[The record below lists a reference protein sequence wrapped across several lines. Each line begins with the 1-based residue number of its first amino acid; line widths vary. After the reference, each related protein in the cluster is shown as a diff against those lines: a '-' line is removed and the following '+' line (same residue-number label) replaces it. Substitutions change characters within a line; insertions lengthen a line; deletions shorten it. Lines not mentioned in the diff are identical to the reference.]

1 VYEADSS
8 ARTDKSIR
16 QEISFRLSTVFVTS
30 TQVLTGGM
38 IMRWWTA
45 TSVNLD
51 IDSLVSFLNAN
62 WGAPEVAGRSCIPA
76 ARAQTSCG
84 ALIPRRRE
92 HAPLQ
97 RTTDDARLLGG

>member
-1 VYEADSS
+1 MKRIVPHVPTNRYVRRS
-8 ARTDKSIR
+8 A
-16 QEISFRLSTVFVTS
+16 FAYRLSSVTS

-76 ARAQTSCG
+76 ARARTSCG